1 MQQQT
6 RKFQH
11 KFIKLGTAAAMAYL
25 PDSDSC
31 FNSPMGGRMHGY
43 LKAALSKVIRP
54 QNKYA
59 HY

>member
-11 KFIKLGTAAAMAYL
+11 KCIKLGTAAAMAYL

-31 FNSPMGGRMHGY
+31 FNSPMGKRMHGY
-43 LKAALSKVIRP
+43 LIILKQP
-54 QNKYA
+54 
-59 HY
+59 